1 MPKFKPRSDKLGCH
15 RRNSD
20 VELPRNAAL
29 LFGVREHRGG
39 SLTAADFISR
49 SGSRI
54 DAIARR
60 TVPDPFVL
68 AVLLTALTVVLSVVL
83 TGTSLWDSIAYWSGA
98 KVSPA
103 RLAANPKA
111 TNAGV
116 WELLAFSMQMC
127 MILVTGHVLADS
139 KPVRHVLIRLC
150 RVARGAKSAV
160 FIVALVACTL
170 GVINWGLGLI
180 AGAILARR
188 MGDEFARRGVGVNR
202 AVLAAAG
209 YMGLLVWHG
218 GLSGSAPLNMTRDAE
233 IARVFAEG
241 ARPAPISLSDTI
253 GSPMNIFITGGLI
266 VIVPM
271 VIALIA
277 PAGDGGGGAREKTPA
292 REPEDH
298 QESLDAAQETK
309 AFIPRLLEDTPIVNY
324 LLSAMILAWALWYYQ
339 SGQRVMSLDLNA
351 VCLTMLMLGLVA
363 HGTPTSLMRSA
374 TNAAAGCAGILIQ
387 FPLYAGIMALMRE
400 SGLTAM
406 MAEAMAGGAGERTL
420 PLMTFLSAAI
430 VNLFVPSGG
439 GQWAIQGPIALH
451 SAAEIG
457 VAPAKM
463 VLAVA
468 YGDQLTNMLQPFW
481 ALPLLA
487 ITGVK
492 AREIVG
498 YTAMV
503 MAVAAVWVM
512 LGLVVM

>member
-1 MPKFKPRSDKLGCH
+1 MPSP
-15 RRNSD
+15 
-20 VELPRNAAL
+20 A
-29 LFGVREHRGG
+29 
-39 SLTAADFISR
+39 FISR
-49 SGSRI
+49 IGSRI

-68 AVLLTALTVVLSVVL
+68 AVLLTALTIALSVAL

-103 RLAANPKA
+103 RLAANPKS

-127 MILVTGHVLADS
+127 MILVTGYVLADS
-139 KPVRHVLIRLC
+139 RPVRHALIRTC
-150 RVARGAKSAV
+150 RVARGAKSAA
-160 FIVALVACTL
+160 FIVALVACSL
-170 GVINWGLGLI
+170 GVVNWGLGLI

-188 MGDEFARRGVGVNR
+188 MADEFALRGIGVNR

-218 GLSGSAPLNMTRDAE
+218 GLSGSAPLTMTRDAE

-241 ARPAPISLSDTI
+241 ARPAAIPLSETI

-266 VIVPM
+266 VIVPIVM
-271 VIALIA
+271 ALIA
-277 PAGDGGGGAREKTPA
+277 PTVGVGGARENVPG
-292 REPEDH
+292 REPDDH
-298 QESLDAAQETK
+298 RESLETAKEAK
-309 AFIPRLLEDTPIVNY
+309 ALIPRLLEDTPIVNY
-324 LLSAMILAWALWYYQ
+324 LLAAMILAWAVWYYQ

-420 PLMTFLSAAI
+420 PLATFLSAAV

-451 SAAEIG
+451 AASEVG

-503 MAVAAVWVM
+503 MVVATVWVM
-512 LGLVVM
+512 VGLVVI